1 VKEDYKCRLIN
12 VFARYDYNVDDAI
25 IRFDNVTWVFLSM
38 YSYLYYIRLFER
50 ACIYFMFAERWRG
63 RIFSMFQVVSWT
75 RYRLFFL
82 FMAIHIRG
90 VPEIH
95 LTELPWPPTDALL
108 SSPSIFVLACLVS
121 SSNTYSLKQTVPSY
135 RNAGHVLQPFA
146 IILFDC
152 VRVCRQLFTERWN
165 RTSFK
170 EIITRFVSKYKKEIK
185 EFSLIRKN
193 LFLCQR

>member
-1 VKEDYKCRLIN
+1 MWYE
-12 VFARYDYNVDDAI
+12 
-25 IRFDNVTWVFLSM
+25 
-38 YSYLYYIRLFER
+38 YSYLCTRICIMYIYLSVHVFILCLQKDDVVE
-50 ACIYFMFAERWRG
+50 FFL
-63 RIFSMFQVVSWT
+63 MFQVVSWT

-135 RNAGHVLQPFA
+135 QNAGHVLQPFA
-146 IILFDC
+146 IILFDY
-152 VRVCRQLFTERWN
+152 VRVCRHKLA
-165 RTSFK
+165 
-170 EIITRFVSKYKKEIK
+170 
-185 EFSLIRKN
+185 
-193 LFLCQR
+193 